1 MKRMYFSMIATT
13 NIIDQEKKM
22 CKIKMFLERTVIEV
36 DHPHDWVNPQK
47 NFLFL
52 LFISAS

>member
-1 MKRMYFSMIATT
+1 MKRMYFSMIAAT

-22 CKIKMFLERTVIEV
+22 CKIKMFLERIVIEV